1 MKPIEKRD
9 LEAASLEALRY
20 QITDKAFATRNWLDL
35 EKKCNALPCPGCELK
50 CNPCKE
56 KKPVFAKGTITQIHM
71 NKSGQRK
78 FTLRQLDAL
87 MKVLKMVS

>member
-20 QITDKAFATRNWLDL
+20 QITDRAFATRNWQDL
-35 EKKCNALPCPGCELK
+35 ERKCNALPCPGCKKK

-56 KKPVFAKGTITQIHM
+56 KKPTFAKGTIFQVK
-71 NKSGQRK
+71 NANSGARK
-78 FTLRQLDAL
+78 FTIRQLDAL

>member
-1 MKPIEKRD
+1 MKPTEKRD
-9 LEAASLEALRY
+9 LEVASLEALRY
-20 QITDKAFATRNWLDL
+20 QITDIAFATRNWGGL
-35 EKKCNALPCPGCELK
+35 EKKCNVLPCPGCTSK
-50 CNPCKE
+50 CTPCKE
-56 KKPVFAKGTITQIHM
+56 VKPVFAKGTITQIYM